1 MEKITTVLF
10 DLDGTLIPF
19 DQKEFIESY
28 LYHISNKFVPM
39 GYDKNT
45 LIKALW
51 DGTGNMIK
59 NDGKVMN
66 RDIFKATFTELMEK
80 EYDEMEG
87 DFMEF
92 YEKEFDDV
100 KQTLQEEVDRAGFI
114 KTIKDQG
121 LKVVLATNPIFP
133 KAAIQTRL
141 KWIGLSV
148 DDFDYVTT
156 FENINSK
163 PEESI
168 MVGNNAL
175 EDMIVSELGVRTFL
189 ITDNLE
195 NPEKIDINKF
205 ENGNFDDIANKVLN
219 IL

>member
-28 LYHISNKFVPM
+28 LYLIAKKFVPR
-39 GYDKNT
+39 GYDKDI

-66 RDIFKATFTELMEK
+66 RDIFKSTFTELMEK

-100 KQTLQEEVDRAGFI
+100 KETLQEEVDRAEFI
-114 KTIKDQG
+114 KTIKDKG

-133 KAAIQTRL
+133 KAAIKTRL
-141 KWIGLSV
+141 NWIGLSV
-148 DDFDYVTT
+148 DDFDYITT
-156 FENINSK
+156 FENSQ
-163 PEESI
+163 
-168 MVGNNAL
+168 
-175 EDMIVSELGVRTFL
+175 
-189 ITDNLE
+189 
-195 NPEKIDINKF
+195 
-205 ENGNFDDIANKVLN
+205 
-219 IL
+219 